1 MFEVLRRNTLIVQK
15 EEVQVTMKGRGEGN
29 VCFTWA
35 TKGIFAAVLGESP
48 LVQIDHTFL
57 AAATAEDAFKHWP
70 STCHELRKLQVT
82 ECFND
87 QPTNRPTISDLIE
100 KVKEIEARGFHAQGG
115 LKGILPAGMSESD
128 RSSPPPHRLYR

>member
-15 EEVQVTMKGRGEGN
+15 EEVQVTMKGRGE
-29 VCFTWA
+29 
-35 TKGIFAAVLGESP
+35 GESP